1 MSKWTLSVCALTDTG
16 LKRSQ
21 NEDSHAVWM
30 PEDDGARERQG
41 VLLVVCDGMG
51 GSQAGEVASS
61 LAVDTV
67 LATFRDANGLEP
79 EDEIRHAL
87 EEANR
92 VVHQRSLAD
101 AERHGMGTTCT
112 AAVVR
117 GREVFLAQVGD
128 SRAYLVRHGHIR
140 QLTRDHSLVAQ
151 LVERRE
157 LTPEEARIDPRR
169 NVVTRSIGVSETVE
183 VDAIRLDA
191 PLEAGDTLLLCSDGL
206 HGQVQDDKLAAAVT
220 GRDLSQASKD
230 LIRLA
235 NERGGPDNITVV
247 LARMSR
253 DDDTLEDP
261 PKSAGGTGGR
271 TAVDEGSTRV
281 NRPERPPRQA
291 RGRNGAGGESVGRT
305 AMSPSRAITLLILA
319 LIALTVAVGSVL
331 WLLRGVLSESRRLDS
346 TRDGSSASQGG
357 GGSS

>member
-1 MSKWTLSVCALTDTG
+1 MSKWNLSVCALTDTG

-30 PEDDGARERQG
+30 PEDAAARERQG

-51 GSQAGEVASS
+51 GSQAGEVASR

-67 LATFRDANGLEP
+67 LAAFRTADGLEP
-79 EDEIRHAL
+79 QDEIRHAL

-92 VVHQRSLAD
+92 IVHQRSLAD
-101 AERHGMGTTCT
+101 AERQGMGTTCT

-117 GREVFLAQVGD
+117 GRDVYLAQVGD
-128 SRAYLVRHGHIR
+128 SRAYLVRHGRIQ

-183 VDAIRLDA
+183 VDAIKLGA

-206 HGQVQDDKLAAAVT
+206 HGQVLDTELAAAVT
-220 GRDLSQASKD
+220 GHNLDQASRDLIK
-230 LIRLA
+230 LA

-253 DDDTLEDP
+253 EDDTLEEVP
-261 PKSAGGTGGR
+261 GTAGSR
-271 TAVDEGSTRV
+271 AAA
-281 NRPERPPRQA
+281 RPARHA
-291 RGRNGAGGESVGRT
+291 RGRNGPGGDGAGRV

-331 WLLRGVLSESRRLDS
+331 WLLRGVLSESRRLDT
-346 TRDGSSASQGG
+346 TRDATSASQDGVA
-357 GGSS
+357 SS

>member
-1 MSKWTLSVCALTDTG
+1 MSKWTLSICALTDTG

-30 PEDDGARERQG
+30 PEDKGARERQG

-51 GSQAGEVASS
+51 GSQAGEVASR

-67 LATFRDANGLEP
+67 LATFRDANGLAP
-79 EDEIRHAL
+79 EEEIRHAL

-92 VVHQRSLAD
+92 IVHQRSLAD

-117 GREVFLAQVGD
+117 GREVYLAQVGD
-128 SRAYLVRHGHIR
+128 SRAYLVRHGRIQ

-191 PLEAGDTLLLCSDGL
+191 PLESGDTLLLCSDGL
-206 HGQVQDDKLAAAVT
+206 HGQVMDDELAATVT
-220 GRDLSQASKD
+220 GRDLDQASKD
-230 LIRLA
+230 LIKLA

-253 DDDTLEDP
+253 EDDTLEEVP
-261 PKSAGGTGGR
+261 EAAEAAGRTDGERGGR
-271 TAVDEGSTRV
+271 A
-281 NRPERPPRQA
+281 PRQA
-291 RGRNGAGGESVGRT
+291 RGRNGAAGAGVGRA

-346 TRDGSSASQGG
+346 TRDASSASQDG